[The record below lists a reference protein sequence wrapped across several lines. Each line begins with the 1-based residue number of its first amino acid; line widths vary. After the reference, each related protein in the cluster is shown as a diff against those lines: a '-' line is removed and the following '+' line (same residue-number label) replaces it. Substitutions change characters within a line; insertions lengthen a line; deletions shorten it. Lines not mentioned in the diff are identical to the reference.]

1 MRFFNKVVPAL
12 VAAVFLGVTGILAQS
27 EDQVFDG
34 ILSLVD
40 TSTEVQ
46 YALSGI
52 TEDNFPSTGTVCRYT
67 AAALCGPS
75 SHSH

>member
-1 MRFFNKVVPAL
+1 MKFFSKVVPAL
-12 VAAVFLGVTGILAQS
+12 AAAVFLSVTGILAQS

-52 TEDNFPSTGTVCRYT
+52 TEGNFLSTGTVCR
-67 AAALCGPS
+67 
-75 SHSH
+75 